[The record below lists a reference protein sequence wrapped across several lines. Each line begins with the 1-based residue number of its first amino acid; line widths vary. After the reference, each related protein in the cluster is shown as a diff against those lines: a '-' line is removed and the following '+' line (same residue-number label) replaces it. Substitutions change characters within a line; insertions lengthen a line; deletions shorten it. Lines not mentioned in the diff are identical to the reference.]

1 MDDYTNIN
9 YSNYEINKLTDLD
22 DRIYYEI
29 KPKEDC
35 TITIKLSDFKYKKSE
50 KAIVTIHATIM
61 DEHWHYIFYK
71 DIFADDKEQSFDVNK
86 YDIVTVTF
94 IEDDKYIEEE
104 DSSFCI
110 EITPTRITATRKKK
124 DYVYNKIEVSSIDPV
139 YKTPGDGYLCLGD
152 DSKYMFI
159 PGDHNIEF
167 RRENLTSLDTYYYR
181 KKSLSIKFSFDN
193 NICFISTYGYTKI
206 SFSYNDHQITDNIVF
221 NYNDEIKASTKNI
234 DSMLQEQYPNIKF
247 T

>member
-9 YSNYEINKLTDLD
+9 YDNYEINKLTDID

-50 KAIVTIHATIM
+50 KAIVTIHDTVIS
-61 DEHWHYIFYK
+61 EHWRYIFYK
-71 DIFADDKEQSFDVNK
+71 DIFAGKEQSFDVNK
-86 YDIVTVTF
+86 HDIVTILF
-94 IEDDKYIEEE
+94 IENDESIEKEQ
-104 DSSFCI
+104 SSFCI
-110 EITPTRITATRKKK
+110 EVTPTRISDRKKK
-124 DYVYNKIEVSSIDPV
+124 DYTYNKIEVPSIEPV

-159 PGDHNIEF
+159 PADHIIEF
-167 RRENLTSLDTYYYR
+167 RREDLVNLDTYYYR

-193 NICFISTYGYTKI
+193 SVCFISTYGYTKI
-206 SFSYNDHQITDNIVF
+206 SFSYDDHQITDNIVF
-221 NYNDEIKASTKNI
+221 NYNDEIKASVKNI
-234 DSMLQEQYPNIKF
+234 DSILQNQYPNIKF